1 MAPAVTPFLNYL
13 SDQIPDVPTC
23 PRFCVS
29 LWMSAKQVQMN
40 RAERS
45 AQTLHQRGVCEQ
57 SLRWGSLNW
66 GFASVPLGGVI
77 LYAGS
82 SGSASPSP
90 GSPSSG
96 YQTQS
101 PSSHSQPSSPEGV
114 SFQEIGAL
122 RQREQGS
129 GTPSPKVF
137 QFPEVNNAPVAQV
150 TTAASSAT
158 YSHPT
163 VAKRPCGFTGTF
175 TSEYPLVSLPPVL
188 LCVAQ
193 QQFLMMSVCVCA
205 SFPETGGM
213 VLLCKVCGDIAS
225 GFHYGVHACEG
236 CKVRVKTGSI
246 MLSLASTHTD
256 TVSEQTWLKWII
268 LLHASSRVSS
278 DAVFNRTSTIR
289 CAWRMK
295 TVLSWGWTETAA
307 STVALRSVFP
317 WACPEMVRHCWCV

>member
-193 QQFLMMSVCVCA
+193 QQFLMMSVCVLLSQKPGVWC
-205 SFPETGGM
+205 FCVKCVETSHQGSTM
-213 VLLCKVCGDIAS
+213 AYMPVRAARWEWRLDPLC
-225 GFHYGVHACEG
+225 
-236 CKVRVKTGSI
+236 
-246 MLSLASTHTD
+246 
-256 TVSEQTWLKWII
+256 
-268 LLHASSRVSS
+268 
-278 DAVFNRTSTIR
+278 
-289 CAWRMK
+289 
-295 TVLSWGWTETAA
+295 
-307 STVALRSVFP
+307 FP
-317 WACPEMVRHCWCV
+317 WHAHTLIQCQSRHDSNE